1 MKKIVDRA
9 AFVEWAL
16 WVGTTILS
24 AAILAALLI
33 YLI

>member
-9 AFVEWAL
+9 ALVEWVF
-16 WVGTTILS
+16 WVGTTIFA

>member
-9 AFVEWAL
+9 AFVEWVF
-16 WVGTTILS
+16 WVGMAIL
-24 AAILAALLI
+24 AAAVLAALLI

>member
-9 AFVEWAL
+9 AFAEWVL
-16 WVGTTILS
+16 WVGTTILA
-24 AAILAALLI
+24 AAILAALLM